1 MYCIYTHNDFEWG
14 VPKCAKG
21 DTILRRKK
29 RATSSQFSKCLVL
42 NKQRKSSTDLPN
54 RKSNRT
60 GLAIDILNQNSSLK
74 PWHLPKLIKRRLW
87 HLQPRNSNNQGKSF

>member
-1 MYCIYTHNDFEWG
+1 MYCIYTHKDFEWG

-42 NKQRKSSTDLPN
+42 NKQRKSSN
-54 RKSNRT
+54 
-60 GLAIDILNQNSSLK
+60 ILNQNSSLK